1 MHSFIS
7 PLALL
12 LLLGVVASFV
22 VAGFIV
28 YGFYL
33 VIHIALK
40 WVRGHK

>member
-1 MHSFIS
+1 MHGPIS

-12 LLLGVVASFV
+12 LLLGVAASFV

-33 VIHIALK
+33 VSHIVYK
-40 WVRGHK
+40 WIKGHK